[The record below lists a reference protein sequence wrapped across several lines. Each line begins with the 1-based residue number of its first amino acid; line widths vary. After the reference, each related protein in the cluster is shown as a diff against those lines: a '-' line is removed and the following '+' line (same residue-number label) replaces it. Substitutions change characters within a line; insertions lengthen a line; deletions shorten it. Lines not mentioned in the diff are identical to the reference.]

1 MTEEKQSNSALFN
14 FTGGKLIEASLNPKD
29 IKDVSTQDDDSLG
42 EISSKDREAETL
54 ITMFNSGG
62 MPVGMLST
70 QQKDVLFDYF
80 FKYNP
85 ILNRTLTL
93 FTKLITSSMSLQ
105 KPKSTQNDIIQDYV
119 HAFFEKMS
127 KFCKME
133 DAIKEM
139 IVDFWIHKR
148 AWLLVESNYELESD
162 TDIEFD
168 EDMLLEQISPL
179 TDEELKIID
188 DIVTKY
194 KSDPMSTTSEERN
207 EVLDLVLLSVNK
219 SYKGVRRI
227 RVIKY
232 DEIIETSSNKE
243 IGLTLTKLR
252 KSENITQFVQKQNLT
267 INKYGADKE
276 NDENIA
282 KIIESLTNLGY
293 TYGYVKKHLESSD
306 DFIELTNDPYDPS
319 GCFLIEFSPKD
330 SGIDLN
336 SVIID
341 LISYH
346 NMLLK
351 QKERTLN
358 MNKSIKIISS
368 EMASQE
374 DFNSMLSQMKS
385 NIFIAD
391 GIPVLTANFAVN
403 IEEINFDQRT
413 QYEDDTEE
421 TITKRIITGLGIPES
436 LLQATDSYG
445 GSFLKIEA
453 METEFSTMK
462 DSLSAFVEENFLLPV
477 AIMKGFISTD
487 LWGNVYSIFP
497 SIDWKIGSLI
507 NKADFFN
514 TLQSLVQDGSLPKS
528 VLLDYLGFDSD
539 TMRQQIKKEQEENND
554 EGNI

>member
-62 MPVGMLST
+62 IPVGMLST

-179 TDEELKIID
+179 TDEELKTID

-306 DFIELTNDPYDPS
+306 NFIELTNDPYDSS

-487 LWGNVYSIFP
+487 LWGNVYSIYP

-507 NKADFFN
+507 NKSDFFN

>member
-306 DFIELTNDPYDPS
+306 NFIELTNDPYDSS

-487 LWGNVYSIFP
+487 LWGNVYSIYP

-507 NKADFFN
+507 NKSDFFN

>member
-1 MTEEKQSNSALFN
+1 
-14 FTGGKLIEASLNPKD
+14 
-29 IKDVSTQDDDSLG
+29 
-42 EISSKDREAETL
+42 
-54 ITMFNSGG
+54 
-62 MPVGMLST
+62 
-70 QQKDVLFDYF
+70 
-80 FKYNP
+80 
-85 ILNRTLTL
+85 
-93 FTKLITSSMSLQ
+93 
-105 KPKSTQNDIIQDYV
+105 
-119 HAFFEKMS
+119 
-127 KFCKME
+127 
-133 DAIKEM
+133 
-139 IVDFWIHKR
+139 
-148 AWLLVESNYELESD
+148 
-162 TDIEFD
+162 
-168 EDMLLEQISPL
+168 
-179 TDEELKIID
+179 
-188 DIVTKY
+188 
-194 KSDPMSTTSEERN
+194 
-207 EVLDLVLLSVNK
+207 
-219 SYKGVRRI
+219 
-227 RVIKY
+227 
-232 DEIIETSSNKE
+232 
-243 IGLTLTKLR
+243 
-252 KSENITQFVQKQNLT
+252 
-267 INKYGADKE
+267 
-276 NDENIA
+276 
-282 KIIESLTNLGY
+282 
-293 TYGYVKKHLESSD
+293 
-306 DFIELTNDPYDPS
+306 
-319 GCFLIEFSPKD
+319 
-330 SGIDLN
+330 
-336 SVIID
+336 
-341 LISYH
+341 
-346 NMLLK
+346 MLLK

-487 LWGNVYSIFP
+487 LWGNVYSIYP

-507 NKADFFN
+507 NKSDFFN